1 MREHGKGRIHDFKI
15 FKNSQIKLGKTIR
28 IIADK
33 GYQGI
38 DKIHHLSET
47 PIKKPRTGKLTK
59 KQKKYNRELNRLRIV
74 VEHVNRCLKIFKIL
88 SDR

>member
-15 FKNSQIKLGKTIR
+15 FKNSKIKLGKTIR

-38 DKIHHLSET
+38 VKIHHLS
-47 PIKKPRTGKLTK
+47 
-59 KQKKYNRELNRLRIV
+59 
-74 VEHVNRCLKIFKIL
+74 
-88 SDR
+88 